1 MIQAIIFDCFGVLI
15 SDALDVLCSQLQA
28 DNPGA
33 ITQIWSLIGQS
44 NRGLMTS
51 DESST
56 QIAEIFGMTL
66 AEYRAKIAEGEV
78 KDQALLDYILSLRK
92 QYKTAMLSNIPAGS
106 IYRRFSDE
114 ELQRYFDEVVVSGEM
129 GYAKPE
135 VEAYEITADRL
146 GVGPQSCVF
155 VDDRERYIDG
165 AKEAG
170 MQTILYR
177 NYAQFRADLELLLAN
192 T

>member
-1 MIQAIIFDCFGVLI
+1 MIRAILFDCFGVLI
-15 SDALDVLCSQLQA
+15 SDALDVLCSQIET
-28 DNPGA
+28 DDPEA
-33 ITQIWSLIGQS
+33 ITEIWSLIGQA
-44 NRGLMTS
+44 NRGMITS

-56 QIAEIFGMTL
+56 RIAAIFGMTL
-66 AEYRAKIAEGEV
+66 TEYRAKIAEGEV

-106 IYRRFSDE
+106 INRRFSYE
-114 ELQRYFDEVVVSGEM
+114 ELQRYFDAVVVSGEI
-129 GYAKPE
+129 GFAKPE

-146 GVGPQSCVF
+146 HVGPQECVF
-155 VDDRERYIDG
+155 VDDRERYIEG
-165 AKEAG
+165 AREAG

-177 NYAQFRADLELLLAN
+177 SYAQFRADLELLLTN

>member
-15 SDALDVLCSQLQA
+15 SDALDVLCSQLQT
-28 DNPGA
+28 DNPDA

-56 QIAEIFGMTL
+56 QIAKIFGMTL

-135 VEAYEITADRL
+135 VEAYEIAADRL
-146 GVGPQSCVF
+146 GVGPQACVF